1 MATHHPRSEGEVLVG
16 TQPWVEDGSV
26 ALEQAALPPSG
37 GRLSGLLYQFRG
49 NPATIGGAAILGLVV
64 LTAIFVPMLSPYGAY
79 EVDLDS
85 ASQPPSWAHPF
96 GTDQY
101 GFDVFTRVFVAARLD
116 LRIAL
121 AAVAISMVIGVAIG
135 ALSGFIGGW
144 TDEGLMRSQD
154 VLQAFPRFVFAM
166 AIAWAMGP
174 GVLTVV
180 VATAVINVP
189 GYARLMRNLML
200 TARESEYALAAVA
213 VGNPRFRLLWRH
225 LLPNTLVPIIVI
237 SSLQCGWAILEAAG
251 LSFIGLGVRVPRAE
265 WGVMIS
271 MGLQDFLN
279 GHWWIYTFP
288 GLAIAVTVLGFN
300 LLGDGLQDML
310 DPRRR
315 RA

>member
-1 MATHHPRSEGEVLVG
+1 MATLEEGRVG
-16 TQPWVEDGSV
+16 IPPGGAGPSAPV
-26 ALEQAALPPSG
+26 A
-37 GRLSGLLYQFRG
+37 GRLGDIAYQFRG
-49 NPATIGGAAILGLVV
+49 NPATIAGAVIVVGVGLAAAFAP
-64 LTAIFVPMLSPYGAY
+64 LIAPYDPY
-79 EVDLDS
+79 EVDIGAAS
-85 ASQPPSWAHPF
+85 APPSLAHPF

-101 GFDVFTRVFVAARLD
+101 GQDVLTRVLVAARLD
-116 LRIAL
+116 LMIAL
-121 AAVAISMVIGVAIG
+121 SAVLISAFVGVLLG
-135 ALSGFIGGW
+135 AVSGFLGRYV
-144 TDEGLMRSQD
+144 DEFVMRSQD

-166 AIAWAMGP
+166 AVAWAIGP
-174 GVLTVV
+174 GVFTVI
-180 VATAVINVP
+180 VATATINVP

-200 TARESEYALAAVA
+200 SVKESQFASAAIA

-225 LLPNTLVPIIVI
+225 LLPNTLVPIIVV
-237 SSLQCGWAILEAAG
+237 STLQCGWAILEAAG

-271 MGLQDFLN
+271 MGLQDFLQ

-288 GLAIAVTVLGFN
+288 GLAIAFTVLGFN

>member
-1 MATHHPRSEGEVLVG
+1 V
-16 TQPWVEDGSV
+16 TQPWIEESRFGIE
-26 ALEQAALPPSG
+26 AEAAPPPT
-37 GRLSGLLYQFRG
+37 GRLSDILYQFRG
-49 NPATIGGAAILGLVV
+49 NPATIAGAIIVGLVV
-64 LTAIFVPMLSPYGAY
+64 IAALVTPEFPPYDPYAIDLNHISESPT
-79 EVDLDS
+79 
-85 ASQPPSWAHPF
+85 WAHPF

-101 GFDVFTRVFVAARLD
+101 GHDIFTRVLIAARLD
-116 LRIAL
+116 LIIAL
-121 AAVAISMVIGVAIG
+121 SAVAFSMSIGVFLG
-135 ALSGFIGGW
+135 AAAGFLGRW
-144 TDEGLMRSQD
+144 ADELIMRSQD

-166 AIAWAMGP
+166 AVAWAMGP
-174 GVLTVV
+174 GVFTVI
-180 VATAVINVP
+180 VATAAINVP

-200 TARESEYALAAVA
+200 SAKASEYALAAVS

-225 LLPNTLVPIIVI
+225 LLPNTLVPIIVV
-237 SSLQCGWAILEAAG
+237 STLQCGWAILEAAG

-288 GLAIAVTVLGFN
+288 GLAIAFTVLGFN
-300 LLGDGLQDML
+300 LLGDGLQDIL

>member
-1 MATHHPRSEGEVLVG
+1 MAAPWIEEASVG
-16 TQPWVEDGSV
+16 F
-26 ALEQAALPPSG
+26 EQHAAPPPS

-49 NPATIGGAAILGLVV
+49 NPATIAGAAILIFVV
-64 LTAIFVPMLSPYGAY
+64 LTAIFVPIASPYHPY
-79 EVDLDS
+79 KVNLD
-85 ASQPPSWAHPF
+85 ATSQSPSWAHPF

-116 LRIAL
+116 LKIAL
-121 AAVAISMVIGVAIG
+121 FAVLVSMLVGVAVGAIS
-135 ALSGFIGGW
+135 GFLGGW

-166 AIAWAMGP
+166 AVAWAMGP
-174 GVLTVV
+174 GVTTVI
-180 VATAVINVP
+180 VATAAINVP

-200 TARESEYALAAVA
+200 TARESEYALAAIS

>member
-1 MATHHPRSEGEVLVG
+1 MA
-16 TQPWVEDGSV
+16 TQPWVEEG
-26 ALEQAALPPSG
+26 LTREPQAGPPPV
-37 GRLSGLLYQFRG
+37 GRFSGLLYQFRG
-49 NPATIGGAAILGLVV
+49 NPATIAGAVIVGTAVLVAIL
-64 LTAIFVPMLSPYGAY
+64 APRFPPYPPYA
-79 EVDLDS
+79 VDISNAS
-85 ASQPPSWAHPF
+85 APPSWAHPF

-101 GFDVFTRVFVAARLD
+101 GHDVFSRVLVATRLD
-116 LRIAL
+116 LTIAIS
-121 AAVAISMVIGVAIG
+121 AVAFSLTIGVLIG
-135 ALSGFIGGW
+135 AMAGFFGRW
-144 TDEGLMRSQD
+144 TDEGLMRTQD

-166 AIAWAMGP
+166 AVAWAMGP
-174 GVLTVV
+174 GVFTVI

-213 VGNPRFRLLWRH
+213 VGNTRLRLLWRH
-225 LLPNTLVPIIVI
+225 LLPNTLVPIIVFAT
-237 SSLQCGWAILEAAG
+237 LHCGWAILEAAG

-300 LLGDGLQDML
+300 LLGDGLQDIL

>member
-1 MATHHPRSEGEVLVG
+1 MLEEERVG
-16 TQPWVEDGSV
+16 TPPGTSGPS
-26 ALEQAALPPSG
+26 AATV
-37 GRLSGLLYQFRG
+37 GRVSDLLYQFRG
-49 NPATIGGAAILGLVV
+49 NPATIAGATIVGLVV
-64 LTAIFVPMLSPYGAY
+64 LAAVFAPYVVPYDPY
-79 EVDLDS
+79 EVDIAAA
-85 ASQPPSWAHPF
+85 ASPPSFAHPF

-101 GFDVFTRVFVAARLD
+101 GQDVFTRVLVAARLD
-116 LRIAL
+116 LTIAVS
-121 AAVAISMVIGVAIG
+121 AVLISMVIGVVLG
-135 ALSGFIGGW
+135 AVSGFVGRW
-144 TDEGLMRSQD
+144 VDELVMRSQD

-166 AIAWAMGP
+166 AIAWAIGP
-174 GVLTVV
+174 GVFTVI
-180 VATAVINVP
+180 VATAAINVP

-200 TARESEYALAAVA
+200 SVKESQFAAAAVA
-213 VGNPRFRLLWRH
+213 VGNSRFRLLWRH
-225 LLPNTLVPIIVI
+225 LLPNCMVPVIVV
-237 SSLQCGWAILEAAG
+237 STLQCGWAILEAAG

-271 MGLQDFLN
+271 MGLQDFLQ

>member
-1 MATHHPRSEGEVLVG
+1 MGTLEEERVG
-16 TQPWVEDGSV
+16 IPPGS
-26 ALEQAALPPSG
+26 AGPTAPAY
-37 GRLSGLLYQFRG
+37 GRLSDVAYQFRG
-49 NPATIGGAAILGLVV
+49 NPATIAGAVILLIV
-64 LTAIFVPMLSPYGAY
+64 ALSALLAYFITPYDPY
-79 EVDLDS
+79 EVDINA
-85 ASQPPSWAHPF
+85 ASQPPSLAHPF

-101 GFDVFTRVFVAARLD
+101 GLDVFTRVLVAARLD
-116 LRIAL
+116 LMIVFS
-121 AAVAISMVIGVAIG
+121 AVLISMTIGVTLGAIS
-135 ALSGFIGGW
+135 GFLGSW
-144 TDEGLMRSQD
+144 PDEVVMRSQD

-166 AIAWAMGP
+166 AIAWALGP
-174 GVLTVV
+174 GVFTVI
-180 VATAVINVP
+180 VATATINVP

-200 TARESEYALAAVA
+200 SVKESQFAAAAIA

-225 LLPNTLVPIIVI
+225 LLPNCMVPIIVI
-237 SSLQCGWAILEAAG
+237 STLQCGWVLLEAAG

-271 MGLQDFLN
+271 MGLQDFLQ